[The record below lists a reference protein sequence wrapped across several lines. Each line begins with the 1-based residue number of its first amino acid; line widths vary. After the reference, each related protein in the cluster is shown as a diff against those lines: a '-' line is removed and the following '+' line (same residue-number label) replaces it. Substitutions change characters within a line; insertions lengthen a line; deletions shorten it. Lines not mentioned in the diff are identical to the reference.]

1 MGIQDRIYSYS
12 TAGVISVPKWL
23 WHPLPP
29 PSASCFLRKEEP
41 LELGRSFF
49 INALEQKS
57 MQIAALDR
65 SILRECT
72 GILSSIF
79 VVRICNTN
87 NGQDLY
93 TLLSTTLSLIEGFNQ
108 TLKQTTLTWK
118 KYNKDAIKVMGR
130 FDKNLDVTRTNI
142 PLFSHCLRDNLPRVA
157 SVPKGRERGFWASE
171 KHEGRA
177 RKEEG
182 EPVPLLPSPS
192 RPVLRLNSLPFPFER
207 LPRRLPIIK
216 LSYYHIF

>member
-29 PSASCFLRKEEP
+29 PSASYFLRKEEP

-65 SILRECT
+65 SIFRECT

-93 TLLSTTLSLIEGFNQ
+93 TLLSTTLSFIEGVNH

-142 PLFSHCLRDNLPRVA
+142 PFFPTVWEIIYPEWQAFQREGKKDFGRVRSTKDA
-157 SVPKGRERGFWASE
+157 RGRRKGNPFLSSLLL
-171 KHEGRA
+171 RA
-177 RKEEG
+177 R
-182 EPVPLLPSPS
+182 SCA
-192 RPVLRLNSLPFPFER
+192 
-207 LPRRLPIIK
+207 
-216 LSYYHIF
+216 